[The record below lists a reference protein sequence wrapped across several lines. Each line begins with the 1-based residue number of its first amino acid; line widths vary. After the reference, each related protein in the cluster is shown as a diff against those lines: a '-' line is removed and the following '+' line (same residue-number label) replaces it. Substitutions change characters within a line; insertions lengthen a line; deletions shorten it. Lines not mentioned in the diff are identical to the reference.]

1 MSAAVESDPAVDTH
15 VAGLGRILA
24 ELGAAVTDGT
34 PMTAATRIERMATL
48 EKIRAATASLQ
59 LVEIVR
65 FGQQQVADRLAQDL
79 HPRHIGAG
87 VADQIALACRVSA
100 SHGARRLAVARALLF
115 DLPETYAAL
124 TAGRLSERVAEI
136 VVEETRHLDQ
146 ERRRL
151 VDARL
156 IAAGITDL
164 GLRAA
169 ANCAKRYAYEAD
181 RQGYLDRSKASAKQ
195 RRVTLRPGP
204 DSMTF
209 LTSHLPLVQGVSC
222 LTALRQAADSARAA
236 GDPRT
241 QGQIM
246 ADTLV
251 ERVTG
256 QATAEDVNVEVQI
269 LLPAE
274 LLSDPDSQRSAVV
287 QGYGAIPGP
296 LARDIVDRS
305 RGRKRTRDVRA
316 QQAGAAPNP
325 TTGPPVSRLEARLT
339 ELFGLRPSTGWQI
352 VGIDSRRRRFT
363 GPLADLIKVRDQH
376 CRMPYCDAPIR
387 HLDHIIEHHRGGQTT
402 LANGQGLCER
412 HNYLRN
418 VPGWRTDLVHPGSR
432 GPAHETVVTTP
443 TGHRYHSRAPDP
455 P

>member
-1 MSAAVESDPAVDTH
+1 MAPRCPRRPE
-15 VAGLGRILA
+15 AGI
-24 ELGAAVTDGT
+24 
-34 PMTAATRIERMATL
+34 
-48 EKIRAATASLQ
+48 
-59 LVEIVR
+59 
-65 FGQQQVADRLAQDL
+65 
-79 HPRHIGAG
+79 
-87 VADQIALACRVSA
+87 ADQIALACRVSA
-100 SHGARRLAVARALLF
+100 FHGARRLAVARALWF

-151 VDARL
+151 VDAQV
-156 IAAGITDL
+156 IAAGLTDL
-164 GLRAA
+164 GVRAA
-169 ANCAKRYAYEAD
+169 AHCIKRQAYEAD
-181 RQGYLDRSKASAKQ
+181 RQGYVDRSKASAQQ

-204 DSMTF
+204 DSTTF
-209 LTSHLPLVQGVSC
+209 LTGHLPLIQGVSC
-222 LTALRQAADSARAA
+222 LAALRQAADSARAA

-256 QATAEDVNVEVQI
+256 QATADDVDVEVQI

-274 LLSDPDSQRSAVV
+274 LLSDPDSNRSAVV
-287 QGYGAIPGP
+287 QGYGPIPGA
-296 LARDIVDRS
+296 LARDNVDRS
-305 RGRKRTRDVRA
+305 RGRKRSRVVETA
-316 QQAGAAPNP
+316 QTVGASPLPSQPLSPAEAPQPGAAPEP
-325 TTGPPVSRLEARLT
+325 ASRLEARLA
-339 ELFGLRPSTGWQI
+339 ELFGLPLSSGWRVVGPTTI
-352 VGIDSRRRRFT
+352 VAIGSRARRFT

-402 LANGQGLCER
+402 LDNGQGLCER

-432 GPAHETVVTTP
+432 GPAHETVITTP
-443 TGHRYHSRAPDP
+443 TGHRHHSRAPDP